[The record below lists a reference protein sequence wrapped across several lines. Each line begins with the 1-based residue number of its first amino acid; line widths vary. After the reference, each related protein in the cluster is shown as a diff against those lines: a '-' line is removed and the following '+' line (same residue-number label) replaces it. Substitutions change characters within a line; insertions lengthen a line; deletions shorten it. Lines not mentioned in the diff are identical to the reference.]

1 MKRDPKIAILS
12 ELIEGAAPEILSATG
27 AKGLDG
33 ETELVV
39 RQAILWWLERA
50 YDRALD
56 RLRDLEQSNALLQ
69 AQVDRL
75 KIVNARLAKR
85 G

>member
-12 ELIEGAAPEILSATG
+12 ELIEVAAPEILGAVG
-27 AKGLDG
+27 AKSLDD
-33 ETELVV
+33 ESELAV

-50 YDRALD
+50 YERGTD

>member
-12 ELIEGAAPEILSATG
+12 ELIEVAAPEILRAAG
-27 AKGLDG
+27 AQSVDDDS
-33 ETELVV
+33 ELAV
-39 RQAILWWLERA
+39 RQSILWWLERA
-50 YDRALD
+50 YERGTD